1 MEINLS
7 SEEIE
12 EWSKFII
19 LYKFAIEEMNT
30 KLKILNEEFTHAH
43 QHNPIEHLKHRL
55 KEPKSIIR
63 KLDRKGFDISI
74 ESARENIYDIAGM
87 RVVCPF
93 TSDIYNIYEM
103 LKKQTDIKIFEV
115 RDYIKNPKPNGYT
128 SFHLIVEIPIF
139 LSKGMEYVKVEIQI
153 RTIAMDFWASLEHK
167 IFYKYN
173 KEVPR
178 RLVMELK
185 KAADDIYEL
194 DHKMEKIHNEVKQ
207 IKDENLENNNLE
219 KTFIEYKYRV

>member
-1 MEINLS
+1 MDINLS
-7 SEEIE
+7 SEELE
-12 EWSKFII
+12 RWSEFVI

-30 KLKILNEEFTHAH
+30 KLKILNEEFTHTH
-43 QHNPIEHLKHRL
+43 QHNPIEHLKHRV
-55 KEPKSIIR
+55 KDPKSIIR
-63 KLDRKGFDISI
+63 KLKRKGFDVSI
-74 ESARENIYDIAGM
+74 ESARDNIYDIAGM

-115 RDYIKNPKPNGYT
+115 RDYIENPKPNGYT

-139 LSKGMEYVKVEIQI
+139 LSQGVENVKVEIQI

-178 RLVMELK
+178 SLIMELK
-185 KAADDIYEL
+185 KAADAIYEL
-194 DHKMEKIHNEVKQ
+194 DHKMESIHNEVKK
-207 IKDENLENNNLE
+207 IKDNNPGDDEVE
-219 KTFIEYKYRV
+219 KVHIGNIY

>member
-7 SEEIE
+7 SKDIE
-12 EWSKFII
+12 QWSKFII

-30 KLKILNEEFTHAH
+30 KLKILNEEFTCTH
-43 QHNPIEHLKHRL
+43 QHNPIEHVKHRV
-55 KEPKSIIR
+55 KEPKSIIK
-63 KLDRKGFDISI
+63 KLTRKGFEVSI
-74 ESARENIYDIAGM
+74 ASARENIYDIAGI

-93 TSDIYNIYEM
+93 NSDIYTIYEM
-103 LKKQTDIKIFEV
+103 IKKQTDVKIFEV

-139 LSKGMEYVKVEIQI
+139 LSRGMEYVKVEIQI

-185 KAADDIYEL
+185 KAADAIYEL
-194 DHKMEKIHNEVKQ
+194 DHKMESIHNEVKE
-207 IKDENLENNNLE
+207 IKDKNPGDEEME
-219 KTFIEYKYRV
+219 RTFIGSIF

>member
-7 SEEIE
+7 SQEIE
-12 EWSKFII
+12 KWSKFIMI
-19 LYKFAIEEMNT
+19 YKFAIEEMNT
-30 KLKILNEEFTHAH
+30 KLKILNEEFTYTH
-43 QHNPIEHLKHRL
+43 QHNPIEHLKYRV
-55 KEPKSIIR
+55 KEPHSIIQ
-63 KLDRKGFDISI
+63 KLSRKGFEVSI
-74 ESARENIYDIAGM
+74 DSARENIYDIAGM

-93 TSDIYNIYEM
+93 NSDIYTIYEM
-103 LKKQTDIKIFEV
+103 LKQQTDIKIFEV

-139 LSKGMEYVKVEIQI
+139 LSQGMEYVKVEIQI

-185 KAADDIYEL
+185 KAADSIYEL
-194 DHKMEKIHNEVKQ
+194 DHKMENIHNEVRE
-207 IKDENLENNNLE
+207 IKDKNPGDEELERS
-219 KTFIEYKYRV
+219 FIGNMF

>member
-7 SEEIE
+7 SNEIE
-12 EWSKFII
+12 KWSKFMIV
-19 LYKFAIEEMNT
+19 YKFAIEEMNT
-30 KLKILNEEFTHAH
+30 KLKILNEEFTHNH
-43 QHNPIEHLKHRL
+43 QHNPIEHLKHRV
-55 KEPKSIIR
+55 KEPKSIIK
-63 KLDRKGFDISI
+63 KLKRKGFEVSI
-74 ESARENIYDIAGM
+74 PSARENIYDIAGI

-93 TSDIYNIYEM
+93 NSDIYTIYEM
-103 LKKQTDIKIFEV
+103 LKKQTDIRIFEV

-139 LSKGMEYVKVEIQI
+139 LSKGVEYVKVEIQI

-178 RLVMELK
+178 RLIMELK
-185 KAADDIYEL
+185 KAADSIYEL
-194 DHKMEKIHNEVKQ
+194 DHKMESIHDEVKE
-207 IKDENLENNNLE
+207 IKDKNPADDDVERIFMGNM
-219 KTFIEYKYRV
+219 F